1 MNNQIV
7 ELESRLEGQMNTEE
21 IISTLTAKN
30 LDLEEQNKYELNWGF
45 LSNKWSKII
54 FRNLKLE
61 NYDLEQLHLMDE
73 EMIDTWKETEK
84 ELQLKNEEQM
94 IALTAVLNFC
104 H

>member
-1 MNNQIV
+1 
-7 ELESRLEGQMNTEE
+7 
-21 IISTLTAKN
+21 
-30 LDLEEQNKYELNWGF
+30 
-45 LSNKWSKII
+45 
-54 FRNLKLE
+54 LE